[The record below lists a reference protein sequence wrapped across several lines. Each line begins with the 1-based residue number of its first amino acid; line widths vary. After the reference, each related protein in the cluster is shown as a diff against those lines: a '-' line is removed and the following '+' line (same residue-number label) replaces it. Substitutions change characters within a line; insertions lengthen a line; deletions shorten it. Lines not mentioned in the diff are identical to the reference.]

1 MRTTLETI
9 TPSIAA
15 AWLARNMNNRR
26 PNQRIIDE
34 LAAAITA
41 GLWHTTHQGIAFDEL
56 GQLIDGQHRLLAIVK
71 AGVAEPFEIVPR
83 VVTSS

>member
-34 LAAAITA
+34 LAAAITDRKS
-41 GLWHTTHQGIAFDEL
+41 T
-56 GQLIDGQHRLLAIVK
+56 RLN
-71 AGVAEPFEIVPR
+71 
-83 VVTSS
+83 SSH